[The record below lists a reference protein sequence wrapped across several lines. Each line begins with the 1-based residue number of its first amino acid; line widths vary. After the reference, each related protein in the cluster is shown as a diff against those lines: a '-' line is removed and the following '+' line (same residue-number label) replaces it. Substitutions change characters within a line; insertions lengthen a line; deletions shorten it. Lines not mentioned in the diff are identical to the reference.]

1 MVYNENIKNTA
12 RKSDPGQGLQIE
24 SYNRA
29 EDCWEMTKFMVGGGT
44 IDLDLFL
51 APDPYLLEKLKN
63 AATFRNESLTFPDSF
78 NLKLETRTGK
88 LSVSQFGSES

>member
-29 EDCWEMTKFMVGGGT
+29 EDCWEMTKFMVGGGGGRG
-44 IDLDLFL
+44 
-51 APDPYLLEKLKN
+51 YN
-63 AATFRNESLTFPDSF
+63 
-78 NLKLETRTGK
+78 
-88 LSVSQFGSES
+88 